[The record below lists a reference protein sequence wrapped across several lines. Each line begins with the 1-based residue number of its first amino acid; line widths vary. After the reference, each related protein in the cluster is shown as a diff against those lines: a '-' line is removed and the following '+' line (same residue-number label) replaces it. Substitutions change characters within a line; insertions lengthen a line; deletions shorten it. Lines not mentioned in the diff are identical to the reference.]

1 MAALGID
8 PRYTAKLIH
17 IQHMIPHRTPSRG
30 GKRNVR
36 ISVDIRFP

>member
-1 MAALGID
+1 MAAQGID
-8 PRYTAKLIH
+8 PRYTAMLTD
-17 IQHMIPHRTPSRG
+17 IQHMIPHRTPARG